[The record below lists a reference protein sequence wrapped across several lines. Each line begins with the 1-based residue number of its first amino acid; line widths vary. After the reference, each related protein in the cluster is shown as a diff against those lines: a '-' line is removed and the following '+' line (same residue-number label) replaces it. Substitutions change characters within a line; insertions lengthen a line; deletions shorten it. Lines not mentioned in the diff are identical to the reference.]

1 MTTFSIHICIAN
13 MYTRMESI
21 ALKNQ
26 RMKNIERNAYTSST
40 LVLELQIS
48 TSSNVGN
55 GSAVSSI
62 KSVSTVLRTSP
73 KNIRV
78 LRLMVYTKIYNIKG
92 FSRAIIILRILIVN
106 RCTIFQTG
114 MQYLSASEWNRLN

>member
-1 MTTFSIHICIAN
+1 MTTFSIHICITN
-13 MYTRMESI
+13 MYTRTESI
-21 ALKNQ
+21 AFTNQ
-26 RMKNIERNAYTSST
+26 RMKNIEGNAYTSST

-78 LRLMVYTKIYNIKG
+78 IRLMVYMKTYNIKG
-92 FSRAIIILRILIVN
+92 FSRAIIISRILIVN
-106 RCTIFQTG
+106 RCIIFQTG
-114 MQYLSASEWNRLN
+114 MQYLSASE